1 MRRLSLGRRVRQT
14 CFTEQAFT
22 NRSYRLLGAHN
33 MSSITTHS
41 SLKSISTENAPQA
54 IGPYSQA
61 IVSPPFVFV
70 SGCLGFDAKT
80 STVAANGL
88 EGQVHQ
94 ALQNLK
100 GIVEA
105 SGSQV
110 GKIVKTTVFVK
121 NLNDFGT
128 INLIYEEFFG
138 EHKPAR
144 SFVEVARLPRD
155 ALFEIEAI
163 AIV

>member
-1 MRRLSLGRRVRQT
+1 
-14 CFTEQAFT
+14 
-22 NRSYRLLGAHN
+22 
-33 MSSITTHS
+33 
-41 SLKSISTENAPQA
+41 
-54 IGPYSQA
+54 
-61 IVSPPFVFV
+61 VFV